1 MGKQVHMLLYTAT
14 TQMIVVHA
22 YSHYI
27 FYICTNMYSCML
39 RYKSIMYMSMKTA
52 CEYSSEGDEKSLLQ
66 PQLSTNNS
74 NTVYTHV
81 QNV

>member
-1 MGKQVHMLLYTAT
+1 
-14 TQMIVVHA
+14 
-22 YSHYI
+22 
-27 FYICTNMYSCML
+27 
-39 RYKSIMYMSMKTA
+39 MSMKTA

-81 QNV
+81 QNVWQLVIACIKFRHLNKSKFSVY

>member
-1 MGKQVHMLLYTAT
+1 
-14 TQMIVVHA
+14 
-22 YSHYI
+22 
-27 FYICTNMYSCML
+27 
-39 RYKSIMYMSMKTA
+39 MSMKTA

-81 QNV
+81 QNVWQLVIVCIKFSNLNKSNFSV